1 MDIKDK
7 ICSKENDSNKENG
20 NNKENNIKENDINI
34 AKDIEVSTWIKKMN
48 QMIHKP
54 DVKAMEEA
62 KSHLD
67 AIAKPLDGL
76 GRFEKMLVKIAGI
89 TGDPRIDLSSKKVLV
104 LCSDNGIVEEGISQ
118 SGQDVTR
125 AVAISL
131 AKGTS
136 SVCRMA
142 MATGAE
148 VIPVDMGIACDKT
161 PEGVKSKVS
170 SDNISGCGD
179 KGDVCTYSRRGS
191 RNFAKEPAMT
201 SDEVIHAIDVGRLLV
216 REEAARGT
224 KIIATGE
231 MGIGNTTTSSAIVAR
246 LLHKNAADVTGR
258 GAGLD
263 NHGLNHKIDVINAAI
278 DKYNDASESDDAAY
292 AFRTLKTFGG
302 YDIAGM
308 VGIFLGG
315 AIYNV
320 PIVIDGLISAT
331 AALVASYLFPGV
343 SDYMLPSHIGKEPAM
358 KEILGKLFLE
368 PVICADLALGEGT
381 GAVMLF
387 PLLDQALSVYNGNT
401 TFDDISVGRYTRYD
415 HQADD
420 LKTNKNE

>member
-7 ICSKENDSNKENG
+7 ITSKNNDSNKEN
-20 NNKENNIKENDINI
+20 NNKENNNK
-34 AKDIEVSTWIKKMN
+34 AKDIEVSTYIKKMN

-131 AKGTS
+131 SKGTS

-170 SDNISGCGD
+170 STGKFHFGLPKKQKIGLSYTD
-179 KGDVCTYSRRGS
+179 
-191 RNFAKEPAMT
+191 F
-201 SDEVIHAIDVGRLLV
+201 VIYLCNKWLQENNPHW
-216 REEAARGT
+216 
-224 KIIATGE
+224 
-231 MGIGNTTTSSAIVAR
+231 N
-246 LLHKNAADVTGR
+246 LH
-258 GAGLD
+258 
-263 NHGLNHKIDVINAAI
+263 
-278 DKYNDASESDDAAY
+278 
-292 AFRTLKTFGG
+292 
-302 YDIAGM
+302 
-308 VGIFLGG
+308 
-315 AIYNV
+315 
-320 PIVIDGLISAT
+320 
-331 AALVASYLFPGV
+331 
-343 SDYMLPSHIGKEPAM
+343 
-358 KEILGKLFLE
+358 
-368 PVICADLALGEGT
+368 
-381 GAVMLF
+381 
-387 PLLDQALSVYNGNT
+387 
-401 TFDDISVGRYTRYD
+401 
-415 HQADD
+415 
-420 LKTNKNE
+420 